1 MEGFMDVIAA
11 YRAGIENAV
20 ASMGTALS
28 REHVE
33 HLKRLT
39 KKLVLVY
46 DGDKAGQAATLKA
59 LDEIGD
65 MPVQIVS
72 MPDNLDP
79 DEYLQKMVQK
89 TWPIYNETRI
99 SPIEFYIHQYKPEN
113 SENLQAQ
120 IEFIEKNSSFDC
132 SRKSLSLLKTA
143 IFIF

>member
-1 MEGFMDVIAA
+1 KYKNSRSTAIFNKSYELYHMDRAKKSSGKTSEIYLMEGFMDVIAA

-79 DEYLQKMVQK
+79 DEYLQKNGPEDLAYLLTK
-89 TWPIYNETRI
+89 TRI
-99 SPIEFYIHQYKPEN
+99 
-113 SENLQAQ
+113 
-120 IEFIEKNSSFDC
+120 
-132 SRKSLSLLKTA
+132 
-143 IFIF
+143 

>member
-59 LDEIGD
+59 LEEIGD

-79 DEYLQKMVQK
+79 DEYLQKNGPEDLAYLLTK
-89 TWPIYNETRI
+89 TRI
-99 SPIEFYIHQYKPEN
+99 SR
-113 SENLQAQ
+113 L
-120 IEFIEKNSSFDC
+120 SFTFTSISLKIVKIC
-132 SRKSLSLLKTA
+132 RLRLSLLKK
-143 IFIF
+143 

>member
-28 REHVE
+28 REHVD

-79 DEYLQKMVQK
+79 DEYHKKMVQK
-89 TWPIYNETRI
+89 TWPIY
-99 SPIEFYIHQYKPEN
+99 
-113 SENLQAQ
+113 
-120 IEFIEKNSSFDC
+120 
-132 SRKSLSLLKTA
+132 
-143 IFIF
+143 

>member
-79 DEYLQKMVQK
+79 DEYLQKKWSRRLGLSINKKLVLVRLSSTFISTNLK
-89 TWPIYNETRI
+89 TVKICR
-99 SPIEFYIHQYKPEN
+99 
-113 SENLQAQ
+113 L
-120 IEFIEKNSSFDC
+120 
-132 SRKSLSLLKTA
+132 RLSLLKK
-143 IFIF
+143 

>member
-1 MEGFMDVIAA
+1 MSLQPIGLESK
-11 YRAGIENAV
+11 NAV

-65 MPVQIVS
+65 IPVQIVS
-72 MPDNLDP
+72 MLITWIQMSI
-79 DEYLQKMVQK
+79 YKKMDQK
-89 TWPIYNETRI
+89 TWPIY
-99 SPIEFYIHQYKPEN
+99 
-113 SENLQAQ
+113 
-120 IEFIEKNSSFDC
+120 
-132 SRKSLSLLKTA
+132 
-143 IFIF
+143 

>member
-1 MEGFMDVIAA
+1 MLKIAVDRLFLYLEVCESVFCQIRPEKAMTCPLSLVKGTGKIPELYLMEGFMDVIAA

-39 KKLVLVY
+39 QKLVLVY

-79 DEYLQKMVQK
+79 DEYLQKK
-89 TWPIYNETRI
+89 WSRRLGLSIN
-99 SPIEFYIHQYKPEN
+99 EN
-113 SENLQAQ
+113 SY
-120 IEFIEKNSSFDC
+120 
-132 SRKSLSLLKTA
+132 
-143 IFIF
+143 

>member
-1 MEGFMDVIAA
+1 MSSQPIG
-11 YRAGIENAV
+11 AGIENAV

-79 DEYLQKMVQK
+79 DEYLQKK
-89 TWPIYNETRI
+89 WSRRFGLSIN
-99 SPIEFYIHQYKPEN
+99 EN
-113 SENLQAQ
+113 SY
-120 IEFIEKNSSFDC
+120 
-132 SRKSLSLLKTA
+132 
-143 IFIF
+143 

>member
-1 MEGFMDVIAA
+1 MSLQPIVLESKMLW
-11 YRAGIENAV
+11 

-79 DEYLQKMVQK
+79 DEYLQKW
-89 TWPIYNETRI
+89 TRRLWPIY
-99 SPIEFYIHQYKPEN
+99 
-113 SENLQAQ
+113 
-120 IEFIEKNSSFDC
+120 
-132 SRKSLSLLKTA
+132 
-143 IFIF
+143 